1 MIFTP
6 ARIAGAWIVDPEPLA
21 DERGFFARTVCVE
34 SFAAHGIDA
43 RFVQQ
48 SVSRNTRAGILRG
61 MHFQHGAHAEDKLV
75 RVTTGA
81 VHDVILDLRPESPT
95 YLQWQAVVLDAE
107 AQRAIFIPKGVAH
120 GFQTLSPL
128 SEVFYQMTVP
138 FAPGSSAGVRWD
150 DPAIGIDW
158 PGCADRLISAKDLAL
173 PTLAELAAQS
183 KLHPEN

>member
-21 DERGFFARTVCVE
+21 DERGFFARTVCVDT
-34 SFAAHGIDA
+34 FAEHGIDA

-61 MHFQHGAHAEDKLV
+61 MHFQQGEHAEDKLV

-81 VHDVILDLRPESPT
+81 VHDVILDLRVDSPT
-95 YLQWQAVVLDAE
+95 YLQWQAVELDAQT
-107 AQRAIFIPKGVAH
+107 QRAIYIPKGVAH

-138 FAPGSSAGVRWD
+138 FVPGSSAGVRWD
-150 DPAIGIDW
+150 DTDIGIAW
-158 PGCADRLISAKDLAL
+158 PDCAERLISAKDLAL
-173 PTLAELAAQS
+173 PTLAELQALAS
-183 KLHPEN
+183 

>member
-21 DERGFFARTVCVE
+21 DERGFFARTVCVDA
-34 SFAAHGIDA
+34 FAAHGIDA

-61 MHFQHGAHAEDKLV
+61 MHFQRGAHAEDKLV

-107 AQRAIFIPKGVAH
+107 AQRSIFIPKGVAH
-120 GFQTLSPL
+120 GFQTLTPL

-150 DPAIGIDW
+150 DPAIGIAW
-158 PGCADRLISAKDLAL
+158 PHCADRLISAKDQAL
-173 PTLAELAAQS
+173 PTLAELAAQPYF
-183 KLHPEN
+183 HPEN

>member
-6 ARIAGAWIVDPEPLA
+6 SRIAGAWLVDPEPLA

-34 SFAAHGIDA
+34 AFAEHGLDA

-61 MHFQHGAHAEDKLV
+61 MHFQTGAHAEDKLV

-81 VHDVILDLRPESPT
+81 VHDVILDLRPNSAT
-95 YLQWQAVVLDAE
+95 YLQWQAVELSAE
-107 AQRAIFIPKGVAH
+107 SQRALYIPRGVAH
-120 GFQTLSPL
+120 GFQTLTDL

-138 FAPGSSAGVRWD
+138 FAPGSSAGVRWN
-150 DPAIGIDW
+150 DPDIGIAW
-158 PGCADRLISAKDLAL
+158 PACADRMISAKDLAL
-173 PTLAELAAQS
+173 PTLADLRER
-183 KLHPEN
+183 